1 MQVGN
6 TFDELQGRTVVDL
19 GCGTVRAA
27 RQHAHLVPG
36 IPQDCA
42 VQCFCKC
49 NCKYSRCTRQGMLA
63 IGAAVLGCPHV
74 LGIDI
79 DLDALAVAARNLED
93 VGGGELPVRCCIP
106 GLCPSS
112 RACAGFPWYF
122 GDSVP
127 GAAGVCTQ
135 HV

>member
-1 MQVGN
+1 MCVA
-6 TFDELQGRTVVDL
+6 D
-19 GCGTVRAA
+19 
-27 RQHAHLVPG
+27 QHAQLVPG
-36 IPQDCA
+36 IAQVCA
-42 VQCFCKC
+42 LRRCCKC
-49 NCKYSRCTRQGMLA
+49 NCNYSHSTRQGMLA
-63 IGAAVLGCPHV
+63 IGAAALGCPHV

-112 RACAGFPWYF
+112 RACAGFPWLF
-122 GDSVP
+122 GVYVP